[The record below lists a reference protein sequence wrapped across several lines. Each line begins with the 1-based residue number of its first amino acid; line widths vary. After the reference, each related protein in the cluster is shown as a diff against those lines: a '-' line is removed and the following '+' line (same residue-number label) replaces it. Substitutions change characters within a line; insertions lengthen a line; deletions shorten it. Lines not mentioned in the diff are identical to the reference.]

1 MLIVVTA
8 ANGNIGSRAVPLLL
22 EAGHQVRAV
31 VHSQASADRLAALG
45 VETVMTDVSKA
56 LDAAVFDGVDRAL
69 LISPVSEAM
78 TEIGK
83 RLNDAAVSGGAQRVV
98 RVSIDSQYI
107 DAGAMLGSAHAVAD
121 LHLAQTGVRHTI
133 LRPSGFMQNLLAMA
147 PMIQQ
152 GVIVA
157 PTGDGAVPFID
168 AADIAESAVAV
179 LADTTDVDGP
189 VDMTGPE
196 AFTFAQIAD
205 RLSSLVGHAVTHIS
219 PTGDDARAGLA
230 AGGFDGWL
238 LDAIL
243 DDTAHVANG
252 VGATV
257 RDGVQRLTGHEPAT
271 LDEFLRANLDAF
283 RPQP

>member
-31 VHSQASADRLAALG
+31 VRAQASADRLVELG
-45 VETVMTDVSKA
+45 VESVVADVSRP
-56 LDAAVFDGVDRAL
+56 LDPSVFDGADRAL

-78 TEIGK
+78 TEIGI
-83 RLNDAAVSGGAQRVV
+83 RLNNAAVGGGAQRVV

-107 DAGAMLGSAHAVAD
+107 DAGAMLGSAHAASD
-121 LHLAQTGVRHTI
+121 RHLAQTGVRHTI

-157 PTGDGAVPFID
+157 PTGEGAVPFID
-168 AADIAESAVAV
+168 AADIASSAVAV
-179 LADTTDVDGP
+179 LTDRTDVDGP
-189 VDMTGPE
+189 VDVGGPE
-196 AFTFAQIAD
+196 AFTFTQIAD
-205 RLSSLVGHAVTHIS
+205 RLSGLLGHDVTHIS

-243 DDTAHVANG
+243 DDTEHVANG

-257 RDGVQRLTGHEPAT
+257 RDGVQRLTGRQPTT
-271 LDEFLRANLDAF
+271 LDEFLRSNLNHF
-283 RPQP
+283 QVQP

>member
-8 ANGNIGSRAVPLLL
+8 AHGNIGSRAVPLLL

-31 VHSQASADRLAALG
+31 VRSEASADRL
-45 VETVMTDVSKA
+45 VELEVESVVADVSKP
-56 LDAAVFDGVDRAL
+56 LDPSIFDGADRAL
-69 LISPVSEAM
+69 LVSPVSEAM
-78 TEIGK
+78 TEIGI

-107 DAGAMLGSAHAVAD
+107 DAGAMLGRAHAAVD
-121 LHLAQTGVRHTI
+121 LHLPQMGVRHTI
-133 LRPSGFMQNLLAMA
+133 LRPSGFMQNVLAMA

-168 AADIAESAVAV
+168 AADIAASAVAV
-179 LADTTDVDGP
+179 LSDRTDVDGP
-189 VDMTGPE
+189 VDVSGPE
-196 AFTFAQIAD
+196 AFTFTQIAD
-205 RLSSLVGHAVTHIS
+205 RLSGLLGHDVTHIS

-238 LDAIL
+238 LDAII

-257 RDGVQRLTGHEPAT
+257 RNGVHRLTGRQPAT
-271 LDEFLRANLDAF
+271 LDEFLRSNLNHF
-283 RPQP
+283 QVQT

>member
-1 MLIVVTA
+1 MLIVATA
-8 ANGNIGSRAVPLLL
+8 ANGNIGSRAVPLLI

-31 VHSQASADRLAALG
+31 VHSQASADLLAARG
-45 VETVMTDVSKA
+45 VESVVADVSKP
-56 LDAAVFDGVDRAL
+56 LNRSVFDGVDRAL

-78 TEIGK
+78 TQIGQ

-98 RVSIDSQYI
+98 RVSIDSHYI
-107 DAGAMLGSAHAVAD
+107 DAGAMLGSAHAAVD
-121 LHLAQTGVRHTI
+121 RHLAQTGVRHTI

-168 AADIAESAVAV
+168 AADIAASAVAV
-179 LADTTDVDGP
+179 LTDRTDVDGP
-189 VDMTGPE
+189 VDVSGPE
-196 AFTFAQIAD
+196 AFTFAQVAD
-205 RLSSLVGHAVTHIS
+205 RLSGLLGHDVTHIS
-219 PTGDDARAGLA
+219 PTGSDARAGLA

-257 RDGVQRLTGHEPAT
+257 RDGVQRLTGRQPAT
-271 LDEFLRANLDAF
+271 LDEFLRANLNHF
-283 RPQP
+283 RVKP

>member
-8 ANGNIGSRAVPLLL
+8 ANGNIGSRAMPLLL

-31 VHSQASADRLAALG
+31 VHSRASAARLAALG
-45 VETVMTDVSKA
+45 VEPVVADVSKE
-56 LDAAVFDGVDRAL
+56 LDRSVFAGADRAL
-69 LISPVSEAM
+69 LVAPVSEAM
-78 TEIGK
+78 TEIGN
-83 RLNDAAVSGGAQRVV
+83 RLTDAAVAGGAQRVV

-107 DAGAMLGSAHAVAD
+107 DAGAMLGIAHTAAD
-121 LHLAQTGVRHTI
+121 GHLERTGVRHTI

-152 GVIVA
+152 GMIVA

-168 AADIAESAVAV
+168 AADIAASAVAV
-179 LADTTDVDGP
+179 LTDVTEIDGP
-189 VDMTGPE
+189 VDISGPE
-196 AFTFAQIAD
+196 ALTFAQIAD
-205 RLSSLVGHAVTHIS
+205 RLSGLLGHDVTHIS
-219 PTGDDARAGLA
+219 PTGDEARAGLA

-238 LDAIL
+238 LDAML

-257 RDGVQRLTGHEPAT
+257 RNGVQRLTGRQPT
-271 LDEFLRANLDAF
+271 TVDTFLRANLEAF
-283 RPQP
+283 RSQQ